1 MSLKKRMFRSHMM
14 ILFAALCSFLL
25 IILVVLILFEDIVEG
40 QLHWPVCG
48 AVHYGQHGGRVEAGN
63 AGGLKI
69 SLYFPLEKGKA
80 GTGRFP
86 GPSQR
91 QAEV

>member
-1 MSLKKRMFRSHMM
+1 MEPST
-14 ILFAALCSFLL
+14 IWL

-86 GPSQR
+86 GPSQG